1 MKYDFD
7 SVIERRGTSSAKW
20 DTMAEGV
27 LAMWVADMDF
37 RCAPEIVSRIKAKAA
52 EGLYGY
58 PYYGKKVQQAVVDW
72 MAKRHG
78 WQIKVEDVVP
88 TLGVVVGFHI
98 ASNAVAKRGDGYLIQ
113 TPTYGQFFT
122 VEKNLGLRTQV
133 SELAHNLD
141 GSYSVDLDEF
151 EAAIDEGTRIFM
163 LCNPQ
168 NPTGKVFS
176 KDELL
181 KMGEICLKHDVV
193 ICSDEIHSDIVYKGN
208 KHIPIAS
215 LSDEIA
221 QNTITLMAPS
231 KTFNVAG
238 FQASAAII
246 QNPELRKKYIDARMG
261 MTSWMN
267 MMGSE
272 AIMAS
277 YEEGGAWLEELL
289 VYLEGN
295 RDALCD
301 FVEEEMPGIRVWKP
315 ESTFLAWLDCRGSG
329 IEGNLGNF
337 FREKAKVGL
346 IDGNIFGQGGEG
358 FVRFNFGCPRA
369 VLMEGLERMRKA
381 IVDRH
386 SK

>member
-7 SVIERRGTSSAKW
+7 SVIKRRGTNSAKW
-20 DTMAEGV
+20 DTMSEGV

-37 RCAPEIVSRIKAKAA
+37 GCAPEIVSRIKAKAE

-88 TLGVVVGFHI
+88 TSGVVVGFHI

-133 SELAHNLD
+133 SELVCGTD
-141 GSYSVDLDEF
+141 GSYSVNFDEF
-151 EAAIDEGTRIFM
+151 EAAIGESTRIYM

-176 KDELL
+176 KEELL
-181 KMGEICLKHDVV
+181 KMAEICLKHDVM

-215 LSDEIA
+215 LSEEIA
-221 QNTITLMAPS
+221 QNTITLMTPS

-238 FQASAAII
+238 FKASAAII
-246 QNPELRKKYIDARMG
+246 QNPELRQKYINARMG

-272 AIMAS
+272 AIIAS

-301 FVEEEMPGIRVWKP
+301 FVEKEMPGIRVWKL

-329 IEGNLGNF
+329 IKGNLGNF

-369 VLMEGLERMRKA
+369 VMMEGLERMRGA
-381 IVDRH
+381 LNEL
-386 SK
+386 

>member
-7 SVIERRGTSSAKW
+7 SVIKRRGTSSAKW